1 MATSTNLE
9 HLPERQQHAIIALL
23 AKGTVA
29 AAARASGVGERTLH
43 TWLADPTFSA
53 AYRAARRES
62 VRAALAALQRASAD
76 AVATIAM
83 VMKDRAAAPAVR
95 LAAARTVLDL
105 ALQAVELDDVLAR
118 LAALEAKQ
126 R

>member
-1 MATSTNLE
+1 MAESTVLE
-9 HLPERQQHAIIALL
+9 NLPERQQKAIIALL
-23 AKGTVA
+23 AKGTIA
-29 AAARASGVGERTLH
+29 AAARSAGVGERTLH
-43 TWLADPTFSA
+43 TWLGDPTFSE

-62 VRAALAALQRASAD
+62 VRAATASLQRSSAD
-76 AVATIAM
+76 AVTTIASIM
-83 VMKDRAAAPAVR
+83 RDKSAPAGVR

-126 R
+126 Q